1 MEYTLYMILRFSIK
15 IYHDKDNFI
24 LILSLENNI
33 KTIVTITVTEITV
46 TVIRTFKKL
55 VINI

>member
-1 MEYTLYMILRFSIK
+1 MILRFSIK
-15 IYHDKDNFI
+15 IYQDKDNFI

>member
-1 MEYTLYMILRFSIK
+1 MILRFSIK